1 MTNSFQNSR
10 RDLRERAFQA
20 LFNIEMG
27 AELLAASQFAYGYD
41 KVTGEDAQVLE
52 LPIFLLSLVTGVN
65 NHKEELDNLISTHLK
80 KGWSLE
86 RLTLTDKTLLR
97 LGLFEIK
104 YFDETPDRVALNEII
119 EVAKKYSDETSAK
132 FINGLLS
139 NMSRKLLQ
147 QINHNK
153 SEQS

>member
-139 NMSRKLLQ
+139 QYVSDRK
-147 QINHNK
+147 
-153 SEQS
+153 SVV

>member
-52 LPIFLLSLVTGVN
+52 LPIF
-65 NHKEELDNLISTHLK
+65 
-80 KGWSLE
+80 
-86 RLTLTDKTLLR
+86 
-97 LGLFEIK
+97 
-104 YFDETPDRVALNEII
+104 Y
-119 EVAKKYSDETSAK
+119 
-132 FINGLLS
+132 
-139 NMSRKLLQ
+139 
-147 QINHNK
+147 
-153 SEQS
+153 

>member
-41 KVTGEDAQVLE
+41 KVTREDAQVLE

-139 NMSRKLLQ
+139 QYVSEVPSA
-147 QINHNK
+147 NK
-153 SEQS
+153 S

>member
-41 KVTGEDAQVLE
+41 KVTGEDVQVLE

-139 NMSRKLLQ
+139 QYVSETPSA
-147 QINHNK
+147 NK
-153 SEQS
+153 S

>member
-1 MTNSFQNSR
+1 M
-10 RDLRERAFQA
+10 
-20 LFNIEMG
+20 
-27 AELLAASQFAYGYD
+27 
-41 KVTGEDAQVLE
+41 
-52 LPIFLLSLVTGVN
+52 TGVN

-139 NMSRKLLQ
+139 QYVSGAPSA
-147 QINHNK
+147 NK
-153 SEQS
+153 S

>member
-119 EVAKKYSDETSAK
+119 EVAKKYSDETCNS
-132 FINGLLS
+132 
-139 NMSRKLLQ
+139 
-147 QINHNK
+147 
-153 SEQS
+153 